1 MAVAAAKKKKRKSGA
16 GWSWR
21 LAGIALC
28 AFFALG
34 VITGLSQSGRIFA
47 IRVET
52 LLNLLPYHGRSG
64 LTPVNYVPARMVA
77 PGGAAQSGAGALALV
92 ERGDGFYTLDAQG
105 ELRGPVSPSGQG
117 DLPVLSGSAVK
128 RARAEQLLEYASVL
142 VRAEAGLSEM
152 ASEMSV
158 GDDGAATLYLD
169 HPPIAIA
176 LELDDTGS
184 AIARAARVLNLW
196 RGHRELIERIDLTT
210 PGQAVVRLK
219 AAAFANPHAHAGL
232 RKTAAAMP
240 LMARR
245 PAASEVAASR

>member
-1 MAVAAAKKKKRKSGA
+1 MAVAAAKKKKRKRGA

-52 LLNLLPYHGRSG
+52 LLNLLPSIGRSG
-64 LTPVNYVPARMVA
+64 RAPANHLPERMVV
-77 PGGAAQSGAGALALV
+77 PGAASQSNGRALVLV
-92 ERGDGFYTLDAQG
+92 ERDDGFYTLDADG
-105 ELRGPVSPSGQG
+105 ELRGPLSPSGQG
-117 DLPVLSGSAVK
+117 DLPVLSGSAAK
-128 RARAEQLLEYASVL
+128 HARGGQLLEYVSVL

-158 GDDGAATLYLD
+158 GDSGEATLYLD
-169 HPPIAIA
+169 HPPLAVA
-176 LELDDTGS
+176 LELDDNGS

-196 RGHRELIERIDLTT
+196 RRHRELIERIDVTT

-219 AAAFANPHAHAGL
+219 TAAFAHPPAQAAL
-232 RKTAAAMP
+232 RNTSAAMP

-245 PAASEVAASR
+245 PSGPAVTASR